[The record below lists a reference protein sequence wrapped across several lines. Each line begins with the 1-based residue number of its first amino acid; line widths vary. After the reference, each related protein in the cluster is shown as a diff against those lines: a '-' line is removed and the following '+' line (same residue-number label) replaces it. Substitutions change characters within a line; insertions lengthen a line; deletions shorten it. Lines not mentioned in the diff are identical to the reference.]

1 MAFNTT
7 SELQQAHKEKIRQ
20 VFTEVGKVVV
30 GQEYMVN
37 RLLVGL
43 FTNGHIL
50 LEGVPGLAKTLT
62 ISTLAQVLHAGF
74 APRFSTH
81 SIYSRLASSR
91 LDRYYDL
98 QSKRR
103 EI

>member
-1 MAFNTT
+1 MESVVT
-7 SELQQAHKEKIRQ
+7 EHHEEHKVKIRR
-20 VFTEVGKVVV
+20 VINEVSKVVV

-62 ISTLAQVLHAGF
+62 VSTLAQVLHLDFQRIQFTPDLLPADLVG
-74 APRFSTH
+74 TM
-81 SIYSRLASSR
+81 IYNQK
-91 LDRYYDL
+91 DGNF
-98 QSKRR
+98 
-103 EI
+103 EV